1 MLPTARLR
9 ATILHYLF
17 CWVWTWQADGITVY
31 LIIRNKFKDAHPTN
45 LQEINF
51 INLNKYSCRTPFF
64 YRRHE
69 FLGVAETVFVKAKE
83 IRVLQEKVCYNE
95 WKGLYCVPIVS
106 SIAIITAMSS
116 LVVRLSV
123 RLHYTVALLLLS
135 QQQTVGSSS
144 SPAGLYQNA

>member
-1 MLPTARLR
+1 M
-9 ATILHYLF
+9 
-17 CWVWTWQADGITVY
+17 
-31 LIIRNKFKDAHPTN
+31 
-45 LQEINF
+45 
-51 INLNKYSCRTPFF
+51 
-64 YRRHE
+64 
-69 FLGVAETVFVKAKE
+69 AETVFVKAKE